1 MAEDQIIIKQVP
13 PVMKNTSEKSARG
26 NLCKLHALIPVFNF
40 FSANFE
46 SNYETLASRIQFT
59 PQNLIHLI

>member
-1 MAEDQIIIKQVP
+1 
-13 PVMKNTSEKSARG
+13 MKNTSEKSARG